1 MRRLK
6 NPGTPPP
13 APAQDPE
20 PEPLED
26 PAPPAPAARPRKA
39 PAVPAAAPTTQIPHD
54 PVNEQVLIAAAAIDT
69 ETRGRLLK
77 LVTPDKFQ
85 VAEHV
90 EAWLAFAELER
101 RGLDFDIATVRQL
114 VGDKVDVGY
123 LLDLA
128 ADRDQVPTN
137 LMHHVKMLEW
147 DATRI
152 AAVRGPLAG
161 LLESLSDPTVPPE
174 RVRAL
179 AGSLQQTLSGGASL
193 ELVRDANALTR
204 EAMAQV
210 RLRRQQACYPFGID
224 GLDKDEHGNWRLIP
238 GCAPGKVTVVTGLSG
253 GGKSTFVARVL
264 LAQYRMKRRVGMG
277 AWEMGDAPSLELL
290 AVLSLGWSRYKM
302 SVADYTDDEEQL
314 LHDEMDRIGQYI
326 KFITPPSVPP
336 SNVKARGSTAGN
348 DRALD
353 LIESVLS
360 EMHFD
365 LFVGDLWKRLLREI
379 EPDQE
384 ELALVRQQMIA
395 DRTKT
400 HCILLQQQRL
410 KDVEGRADK
419 RPTREGIK
427 GSGAWTEVADTIL
440 GVHRP
445 ALWKAVDDVIIEID
459 ILKQRWGK
467 WPLAVEFDWN
477 PEYATILNGREV
489 KYDQSGSDFAGKGG
503 GSSFLGDD
511 EPAPKRK
518 GKKRG

>member
-1 MRRLK
+1 MTRRMK
-6 NPGTPPP
+6 TPPP
-13 APAQDPE
+13 TPPSTPEDDAPAP
-20 PEPLED
+20 PRAAPRPS
-26 PAPPAPAARPRKA
+26 PAPPAAQA
-39 PAVPAAAPTTQIPHD
+39 TQIPHD
-54 PVNEQVLIAAAAIDT
+54 PVNEQVLIAAATVDT

-77 LVTPDKFQ
+77 LVSPDRFQ

-90 EAWLAFAELER
+90 EAWLAFAELDR
-101 RGLDFDIATVRQL
+101 RGLDFDVATVRQL
-114 VGDKVDVGY
+114 VGGKVDVGY

-224 GLDKDEHGNWRLIP
+224 GLDKDDQGNWRLIP
-238 GCAPGKVTVVTGLSG
+238 GCAPGKVTVVTALSG

-302 SVADYTDDEEQL
+302 SVADYTDEEEQL

-326 KFITPPSVPP
+326 KFVTPPSVPP
-336 SNVKARGSTAGN
+336 SNIKARGSTAGN

-353 LIESVLS
+353 LIEAVLS

-365 LFVGDLWKRLLREI
+365 VFVGDLWKRLLREI

-427 GSGAWTEVADTIL
+427 GSGAWTEVADTII
-440 GVHRP
+440 GIHRP
-445 ALWKAVDDVIIEID
+445 ALWKAVDDVTIEID

-489 KYDQSGSDFAGKGG
+489 KYDQGGADFIGNAGGAGG
-503 GSSFLGDD
+503 FLGDD